1 MKKVLM
7 LASVASMID
16 QFNMQN
22 ISILKEKGYEVH
34 VAANFEQGSTSS
46 NERMEKFKVELNDL
60 NIPFYQIDFSR
71 NVMNIPQ
78 NMKAFNQIKK
88 LMKYNK
94 YEFVHCH
101 SPIGGVCGRLAAKLT
116 KTKVIY
122 TAHGFHFYKG
132 SFKVNWMIYY
142 PIEKCL
148 SYITD
153 VLITINKEDYNLA
166 KQKMK
171 AKQIEYV
178 PGIGVD
184 VDKFKHL
191 QIDKLSKRKEIGVPE
206 DAIMLFSV
214 GELNKNKNHEIIIKS
229 LAELN
234 NFNIHYCI
242 AGRGELDKYLIQ
254 LSKDLNVSDNIHLLG
269 FRSDVAELYK
279 CSDIFCFPSYREGLS
294 VSLMEAIASGLP
306 VICSEIRGNTDLI
319 QHENGGYLCNPS
331 KVSDFSKFINILVK
345 NKELRKSFGNYNMEY
360 IDKFDVEIVNERMK
374 FIYNSIEINTHKEER
389 NV

>member
-46 NERMEKFKVELNDL
+46 NERMEQFKKELNYL

-78 NMKAFNQIKK
+78 NIKAFNQIKK
-88 LMKYNK
+88 LMKDNK

-132 SFKVNWMIYY
+132 SSKINWMIYY

-153 VLITINKEDYNLA
+153 VLITINSDDYNLA

-171 AKQIEYV
+171 AKKIEYV
-178 PGIGVD
+178 PGVGVD

-191 QIDKLSKRKEIGVPE
+191 QIDKLSKRKDIGVPE

-214 GELNKNKNHEIIIKS
+214 GELNKNKNHEVIIKS

-234 NFNIHYCI
+234 NPNIHYCI

-254 LSKDLNVSDNIHLLG
+254 LSEELNLSNRVHLLG
-269 FRSDVAELYK
+269 FRTDVAELYK
-279 CSDIFCFPSYREGLS
+279 CADIFCFPSYREGLS
-294 VSLMEAIASGLP
+294 VALMEGMASKKAI
-306 VICSEIRGNTDLI
+306 ICSSIRGNLDLI
-319 QHENGGYLCNPS
+319 KDGLGGYLCNP
-331 KVSDFSKFINILVK
+331 
-345 NKELRKSFGNYNMEY
+345 
-360 IDKFDVEIVNERMK
+360 
-374 FIYNSIEINTHKEER
+374 NSIFEFKNAINKLMYDKNLCCEMANFNKTYIENFSINVVIEKMHEIYDYIQ
-389 NV
+389 